1 MMDIPVLIISF
12 NNHRYVE
19 NTIKQ
24 LENLS
29 PTKMS
34 NIIIMDNNSSDINT
48 INFINKTSYKVIRN
62 TENKGPWIERYPD
75 LYESLPN
82 QFIVTDPDLEFN
94 SNLPKNFIEIM
105 SDLSNKFGCHK
116 IGFAL
121 DISDFDQMYNS
132 IYYNNLSI
140 YDWEKQFWDNK
151 IDDTNYELYNAE
163 IDTTFC
169 LINKQASN
177 ISSKRIRIAGNFTA
191 KHIPWYTKNLFYN
204 EYEKYIY
211 GINSFSTISKLF
223 LTNVRDNYSITNKND
238 EKFLINN
245 SITENLNFWKK
256 IYPTWEPDTFAIFD
270 KLLKKNKVFIDIGA
284 WIGTTSMYGCR
295 KSKHVYSVEA
305 DNLSIKDLSINLS
318 NNCINNNYTVIDKA
332 VFNEDDATI
341 NFGKNIFMKD
351 SKMNDST
358 SQILNKN
365 SGFSTQVKTI
375 TINSILKNYNIEP
388 SSISLIKVDIEGG
401 EENILNDLYV
411 LYKKHKVS
419 LYISIHY
426 EWWKNNDLNRFSF
439 LNQKNKDQIKNNPFV
454 DLLFTDND
462 IKIHTNKTKLDNIKN
477 NKFFLLVKKFFKRLL
492 VNPK

>member
-1 MMDIPVLIISF
+1 MDIPVLIISF

-295 KSKHVYSVEA
+295 KSKHVYSIEA
-305 DNLSIKDLSINLS
+305 DNLSIKDLSLNLS
-318 NNCINNNYTVIDKA
+318 NNCIDNNYTIINKA
-332 VFNEDDATI
+332 VFNEDNTTI

-358 SQILNKN
+358 SQIINKN
-365 SGFSTQVKTI
+365 SSYSTQVKTI
-375 TINSILKNYNIEP
+375 TIDSILKKYNIEP

-401 EENILNDLYV
+401 EENILNDLYY
-411 LYKKHKVS
+411 LYKNHKVPI
-419 LYISIHY
+419 YISMHY
-426 EWWKNNDLNRFSF
+426 EWWKDNNLNRFSF
-439 LNQKNKDQIKNNPFV
+439 LTQKNKDYIKNNPFA
-454 DLLFTDND
+454 DLLFTGSD
-462 IKIHTNKTKLDNIKN
+462 IEIHTKKNKLNNIKN
-477 NKFFLLVKKFFKRLL
+477 NKFLLSVKNLFKQLL
-492 VNPK
+492 AKTK

>member
-351 SKMNDST
+351 SKINDST

-388 SSISLIKVDIEGG
+388 SSISLINVDIEGG

-411 LYKKHKVS
+411 LYKKHKVP

-492 VNPK
+492 GNPK